1 MKKLI
6 FACLPLALL
15 VISCKKDGDSN
26 PVVPEEKYMSITTNS
41 KWTYDVIN
49 NPGTPGQ
56 TSLVDTVTVTSQDTS
71 IGSRTYRIFK
81 HSNANA
87 SDYYNITGNE
97 YYRYQKQ
104 DLNGTPLSI
113 EDLYLKDN
121 QSTGAS
127 WSQTINLTV
136 PGFPVAIPITVTNS
150 VIEKGSSKTVN
161 GTSYTDVIGI
171 KTDIVAGG
179 GLPANTI
186 VTDIK
191 SYYARKVGL
200 IQADYKIAISTIGV
214 DINTQTLL
222 KTAVIQ

>member
-15 VISCKKDGDSN
+15 AISCKKDGDSA
-26 PVVPEEKYMSITTNS
+26 PIVPEDKYMSITTNS

-49 NPGTPGQ
+49 NPGPSQ
-56 TSLVDTVTVTSQDTS
+56 TAVVDTVTVTSQDTS
-71 IGSRTYRIFK
+71 IGSKTYRIFK
-81 HSNANA
+81 HSNGNA
-87 SDYYNITGNE
+87 SDYYNISGNE
-97 YYRYQKQ
+97 YYRFQKQ
-104 DLNGTPLSI
+104 DLNGTPLAI

-121 QSTGAS
+121 QSTGVS

-186 VTDIK
+186 VSDIK

-200 IQADYKIAISTIGV
+200 IQADYKVAISTIGV